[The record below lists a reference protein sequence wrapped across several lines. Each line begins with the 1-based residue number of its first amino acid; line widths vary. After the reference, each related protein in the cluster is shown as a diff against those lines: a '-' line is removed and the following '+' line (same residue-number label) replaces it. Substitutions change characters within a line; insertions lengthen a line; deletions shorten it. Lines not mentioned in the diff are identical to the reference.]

1 MQNKS
6 LNQLFL
12 NINIPPSLKID
23 LSNNHQ
29 LSNQLNEL
37 IENFQDAN
45 KEGAKMLDIFYDE
58 YNKIKTIDSD
68 DVLFMVNKNI
78 KSIKDDERG
87 GFHKTGGIGGV
98 ILKSSL
104 DSAEAIAHELGHWLD
119 LRHTKDEGTPTS
131 IPESQTQNNFMD
143 YNIKRKSWFRHQLDK
158 TYKKNEQ
165 SN

>member
-1 MQNKS
+1 MKEFRKVLIYIDSILLPKGFS
-6 LNQLFL
+6 LFESQE
-12 NINIPPSLKID
+12 S
-23 LSNNHQ
+23 
-29 LSNQLNEL
+29 
-37 IENFQDAN
+37 
-45 KEGAKMLDIFYDE
+45 GCIFYDE